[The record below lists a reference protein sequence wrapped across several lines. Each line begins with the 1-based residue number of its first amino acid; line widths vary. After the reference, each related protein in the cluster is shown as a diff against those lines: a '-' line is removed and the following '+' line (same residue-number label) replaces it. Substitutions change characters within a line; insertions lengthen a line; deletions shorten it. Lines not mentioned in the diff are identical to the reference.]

1 MSEKYSSLEQT
12 RLEKVDRL
20 RAEGIDPYPNR
31 VKRTHTSREAIS
43 AFIIAADS
51 AQDEALSATLVGR
64 IRSMRPMGKVTFAH
78 IEDGEGRVQI
88 FLRANDLGKERVDL
102 FNREFDLG
110 DFVQVSGEMFRTR
123 TGEVSLRVADFC
135 MLAKAIT
142 PLPAAKDQVV
152 NGEIVQHATLVEPEL
167 RYRQRYADLAVNP
180 QVREVFRA
188 RAAIVRALREFL
200 DSNDFLE
207 VETPVLQPIYGG
219 AAARPFITHHNQL
232 KQDLYL
238 RISFELY
245 LKRLLVGGFERV
257 YEIGKDFRNEG
268 VDRTHNPEFTQL
280 EFYMA
285 YADYQQVMEF
295 TEQMILFVADN
306 VLGKRTI
313 TYQGHEI
320 NLNPP
325 WRRIQLQEGLIE
337 VTGIDIGEYPTADVL
352 AAAMEARDIEPDPN
366 ATRGQLIDSLLGD
379 YLEPKLI
386 QPTFVYDYPR
396 DISPL
401 AKNKPGNSGMVE
413 RFEGFIAGMEL
424 LNAFTEL
431 NDPLDQEARFLEMG
445 RDYAADDAERHP
457 MDDDYLRAMR
467 YGMPPNGGFGMGVDR
482 LAMLLTDMPNIREVI
497 LYPHLRSKED

>member
-123 TGEVSLRVADFC
+123 TGEVTLRVADFC

-219 AAARPFITHHNQL
+219 SRSS
-232 KQDLYL
+232 Y
-238 RISFELY
+238 ISSACWSAVLS
-245 LKRLLVGGFERV
+245 V
-257 YEIGKDFRNEG
+257 
-268 VDRTHNPEFTQL
+268 FTRSVKI
-280 EFYMA
+280 F
-285 YADYQQVMEF
+285 
-295 TEQMILFVADN
+295 
-306 VLGKRTI
+306 
-313 TYQGHEI
+313 
-320 NLNPP
+320 
-325 WRRIQLQEGLIE
+325 
-337 VTGIDIGEYPTADVL
+337 
-352 AAAMEARDIEPDPN
+352 
-366 ATRGQLIDSLLGD
+366 ATR
-379 YLEPKLI
+379 
-386 QPTFVYDYPR
+386 V
-396 DISPL
+396 
-401 AKNKPGNSGMVE
+401 
-413 RFEGFIAGMEL
+413 
-424 LNAFTEL
+424 
-431 NDPLDQEARFLEMG
+431 
-445 RDYAADDAERHP
+445 
-457 MDDDYLRAMR
+457 
-467 YGMPPNGGFGMGVDR
+467 
-482 LAMLLTDMPNIREVI
+482 
-497 LYPHLRSKED
+497 